1 MLRNQADCLG
11 NVSELRRAVGPQ
23 TRDVLLSAHRFLN
36 HGSFTSREVKG
47 HAHDLQGKQKV
58 GKDNGSVNTQRF
70 RGSDRNFSSQ
80 RRILTDF
87 YQGMILADGTIFGH
101 VPSGL
106 AHEPHGSAVRSLGL
120 AGPDKA

>member
-1 MLRNQADCLG
+1 
-11 NVSELRRAVGPQ
+11 
-23 TRDVLLSAHRFLN
+23 
-36 HGSFTSREVKG
+36 VKG
-47 HAHDLQGKQKV
+47 HAHDFQGKQKI

-70 RGSDRNFSSQ
+70 RSSDRDFSSQ

-106 AHEPHGSAVRSLGL
+106 AHEPHGRAVHRLGL
-120 AGPDKA
+120 ASPHKA